1 MKKRITTFLLFWF
14 LIAFMAILLLSGCK
28 AKESIR
34 YVEIPKITT
43 KIDSILIQ
51 RTDSFIQFVKNDTIY
66 QSRWKTVFRDRV
78 KIEKDTVSIP
88 VKVLVDVPIEVEILR
103 YRWFSYFDILVMG
116 LVLFS
121 FGFFMWKRL
130 S

>member
-1 MKKRITTFLLFWF
+1 MKKKITILLLFW
-14 LIAFMAILLLSGCK
+14 LVIAIILLSGCK

-34 YVEIPKITT
+34 YVEIPKTIT
-43 KIDSILIQ
+43 KIDSVLIQ
-51 RTDSFIQFVKNDTIY
+51 RTDSFIQFSKNDTIY

-88 VKVLVDVPIEVEILR
+88 VKVVVDVPVEVEVLK

-121 FGFFMWKRL
+121 FGFFMLKRL